1 LGALALLALFLSL
14 GPSATASA
22 AAPPDVSFAQ
32 DTFRAT
38 EGDGFATI
46 TVYRNSLP
54 VSRLEVWY
62 DTADRSA
69 VAGQDYGHAY
79 GRLVFEVGVS
89 EMTFP
94 VEVFDDDNPE
104 RLEELSLVLGPAY
117 NGSNAAAA
125 GPPAVLLI
133 SDDDPA
139 PVPSTLPLRDA
150 NAASRSSV
158 TAQPNRQSQA
168 GGAGGEGGP
177 QPVTAQQATAVRRRV
192 TTRQSPTTPFELRV
206 QAGGDGAADGTG
218 DLAVDPALAVLA
230 GLLLA
235 VVAGK
240 VWFAC
245 RPAS

>member
-1 LGALALLALFLSL
+1 LGALALLALLLSL
-14 GPSATASA
+14 GPSAPAGA
-22 AAPPDVSFAQ
+22 AATPDVGFAQ
-32 DTFRAT
+32 DTFRT
-38 EGDGFATI
+38 VEDDGYATI
-46 TVYRNSLP
+46 RVSRNSLP

-69 VAGQDYGHAY
+69 VAGQDYGHTF

-89 EMTFP
+89 EMTFV
-94 VEVFDDDNPE
+94 VEIIDDADPE

-117 NGSNAAAA
+117 VGNSNATV
-125 GPPAVLLI
+125 GPPAVLLV

-139 PVPSTLPLRDA
+139 PVPSTTPLRDA
-150 NAASRSSV
+150 SGANRSSV
-158 TAQPNRQSQA
+158 TAPLRSSSA
-168 GGAGGEGGP
+168 GAAGSGAGGE
-177 QPVTAQQATAVRRRV
+177 QPVTARQATAVRRRI

-206 QAGGDGAADGTG
+206 QSGATDPGDGTS
-218 DLAVDPALAVLA
+218 DLAVDPSLAVLA

-245 RPAS
+245 RLE

>member
-1 LGALALLALFLSL
+1 VRSLGALALLALFLSL
-14 GPSATASA
+14 GPTAPARA
-22 AAPPDVSFAQ
+22 AAPADVTFAQ
-32 DTFRAT
+32 EVFRT
-38 EGDGFATI
+38 IEGDGYADI
-46 TVYRNSLP
+46 RVYRNSLP

-62 DTADRSA
+62 DTTDRSA
-69 VAGQDYGHAY
+69 VASQDYSHSY
-79 GRLVFEVGVS
+79 GRLVFDVGVS

-94 VEVFDDDNPE
+94 VEILDDDDPE
-104 RLEELSLVLGPAY
+104 RLEELSLLLSPAY
-117 NGSNAAAA
+117 NASTTT
-125 GPPAVLLI
+125 GPPALLLI

-139 PVPSTLPLRDA
+139 PVPSTVPLRDT
-150 NAASRSSV
+150 NAANRSSV
-158 TAQPNRQSQA
+158 TAPPNRQAQA
-168 GGAGGEGGP
+168 GATGTGGQ
-177 QPVTAQQATAVRRRV
+177 QPATAQPATVRRRV

-206 QAGGDGAADGTG
+206 QAGGGDSGGTTG